1 LETGVFGT
9 ALVFAL
15 YWLIFRDSVV
25 VARSDDSL
33 TGWIAIGWAGVT
45 VLMVVATPY
54 KAMHIYESLSYLF
67 WYFSGLIAARRMRLA
82 HAARTEQL
90 PESAPVPAM
99 LAAAPARYQ
108 RGIARN

>member
-1 LETGVFGT
+1 V
-9 ALVFAL
+9 L

-33 TGWIAIGWAGVT
+33 TGWIAVGWAGVT

-67 WYFSGLIAARRMRLA
+67 WYFSGLVAARRMRLA
-82 HAARTEQL
+82 HAARSEQPL
-90 PESAPVPAM
+90 ESPVPAM

-108 RGIARN
+108 RGAARN